1 MERSVVVKGD
11 KCWIIEN
18 GARKTLAEIVS
29 ISGNLVLI
37 KTQNGKILRLPKH
50 RIYDSEENTDKD
62 IKEHN
67 PTQKKRTPYDYM
79 M

>member
-1 MERSVVVKGD
+1 MVKVD

-18 GARKTLAEIVS
+18 RARKTLAEIVS

-37 KTQNGKILRLPKH
+37 KTQNGKTLRLPKH
-50 RIYDSEENTDKD
+50 RIYNSEENADKD

-67 PTQKKRTPYDYM
+67 PVQKKKSPYEYM